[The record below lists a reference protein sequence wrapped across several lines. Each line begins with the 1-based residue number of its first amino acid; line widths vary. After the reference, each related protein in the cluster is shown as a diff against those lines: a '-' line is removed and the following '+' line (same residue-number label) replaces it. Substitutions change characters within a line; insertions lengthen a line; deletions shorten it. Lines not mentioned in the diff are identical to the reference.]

1 MLLNTEKEVKCIVH
15 LSTIFLTEINF
26 YNLELGELSHIHK
39 KSLSRH

>member
-26 YNLELGELSHIHK
+26 YNLELGGLSHIHK